1 MRLTRRP
8 VRAVTGAAG
17 LALAAACAKIE
28 PPPGGPPDATPP
40 RLIAVSPDSMSV
52 LPGFDGD
59 VEFRFDEVISE
70 GGAANLGTGTGD
82 LERLILLSPS
92 TRVPDVRWRRN
103 RITVRPR
110 EGWQENRVYRVELL
124 PGVMDL
130 RNNRSTARGASAVIT
145 FTTGAPAPTAAI
157 RGIIYDW
164 TSARPA
170 PGALVE
176 AVLMPDSLVYR
187 FTADSAG
194 RFALAP
200 LPAGSYVVYGSLD
213 QDRDRERDFRELFDS
228 ATVATADTGR
238 MELWAFPHD
247 TVGPRLREVQLR
259 DSTSAVVTFSQP
271 LRPGLTIPVTAV
283 SLRRLPDSTAV
294 TVLSLAP
301 EAPDTVVARRDSL
314 ARDTAAVR
322 DTAAARD
329 TAAVRAD
336 SLPVP
341 ERPSRAPLSDRLI
354 LRTAAP
360 LPPGSRY
367 LLTIRGVSNVGGA
380 TADAVGTLIVPAP
393 AARDSLPLRD
403 SLPARD
409 TLPRRDSV
417 PPPVR

>member
-1 MRLTRRP
+1 
-8 VRAVTGAAG
+8 
-17 LALAAACAKIE
+17 
-28 PPPGGPPDATPP
+28 
-40 RLIAVSPDSMSV
+40 MSV

-92 TRVPDVRWRRN
+92 TRVPEVRWRRN

-145 FTTGAPAPTAAI
+145 FTTGAPAPTASI
-157 RGIIYDW
+157 RGTIYDW
-164 TSARPA
+164 TIARPA
-170 PGALVE
+170 AGALIE

-200 LPAGSYVVYGSLD
+200 LPAGRYVVYGSLD

-228 ATVATADTGR
+228 ATVAAADTGR

-271 LRPGLTIPVTAV
+271 LRPGLTIPAVSV

-301 EAPDTVVARRDSL
+301 EAPDTVIARPDSL
-314 ARDTAAVR
+314 AAPAP
-322 DTAAARD
+322 A
-329 TAAVRAD
+329 
-336 SLPVP
+336 PG
-341 ERPSRAPLSDRLI
+341 RPSRAPLSDRLI
-354 LRTAAP
+354 LRTAAA
-360 LPPGSRY
+360 LPPGTRY
-367 LLTIRGVSNVGGA
+367 LLTIRGVSNVSGA
-380 TADAVGTLIVPAP
+380 TADAVGTLIVPALP
-393 AARDSLPLRD
+393 ARDSLAPGD
-403 SLPARD
+403 SLAPRD
-409 TLPRRDSV
+409 LL

>member
-1 MRLTRRP
+1 M
-8 VRAVTGAAG
+8 GAAG
-17 LALAAACAKIE
+17 LALAVACAKIE
-28 PPPGGPPDATPP
+28 PPPGGPPDTTPP

-92 TRVPDVRWRRN
+92 TRVPEVRWRRN

-130 RNNRSTARGASAVIT
+130 RNNRSTPRGASAVLT

-164 TSARPA
+164 TIARPA
-170 PGALVE
+170 AGALIE
-176 AVLMPDSLVYR
+176 AVLLPDSLVYR

-200 LPAGSYVVYGSLD
+200 LPAGRYVVYGSLD

-247 TVGPRLREVQLR
+247 TVGPRIREVQVR
-259 DSTSAVVTFSQP
+259 DSTTAVVTLSQP
-271 LRPGLTIPVTAV
+271 LRPGLTIPAVSV

-301 EAPDTVVARRDSL
+301 EAPDTVIARPDSL
-314 ARDTAAVR
+314 AAPA
-322 DTAAARD
+322 
-329 TAAVRAD
+329 
-336 SLPVP
+336 P

-360 LPPGSRY
+360 LPPGTRY
-367 LLTIRGVSNVGGA
+367 VLTIRGVSSVSGA
-380 TADAVGTLIVPAP
+380 TADAVGSLIVPALP
-393 AARDSLPLRD
+393 ARDSLAPRD
-403 SLPARD
+403 SLPPRD
-409 TLPRRDSV
+409 SPPRRDSL

>member
-1 MRLTRRP
+1 M
-8 VRAVTGAAG
+8 GAAG
-17 LALAAACAKIE
+17 LALAVACAKME

-40 RLIAVSPDSMSV
+40 RLVAVSPDSMSV

-92 TRVPDVRWRRN
+92 TRVPEVRWRRN

-130 RNNRSTARGASAVIT
+130 RNNRSTARGASAVVT

-157 RGIIYDW
+157 RGTIYDW

-170 PGALVE
+170 PSALLE

-194 RFALAP
+194 SFALAP
-200 LPAGSYVVYGSLD
+200 LPAGRYVVYGTLD
-213 QDRDRERDFRELFDS
+213 QDRDRERDFRESFDS
-228 ATVATADTGR
+228 VTVATADTGR

-247 TVGPRLREVQLR
+247 TVGPRLRDIQPR

-271 LRPGLTIPVTAV
+271 LRPGLAIPAASV

-301 EAPDTVVARRDSL
+301 EAPDTTV
-314 ARDTAAVR
+314 VR
-322 DTAAARD
+322 DTAVA
-329 TAAVRAD
+329 RAD
-336 SLPVP
+336 SIAAPA
-341 ERPSRAPLSDRLI
+341 RPSRPPLSDRLI
-354 LRTAAP
+354 LRTATP
-360 LPPGSRY
+360 LPPGTRY
-367 LLTIRGVSNVGGA
+367 LLTIRGVSNVSGA
-380 TADAVGTLIVPAP
+380 VADAVGTLIVPALP
-393 AARDSLPLRD
+393 ARDSLPVRD

-409 TLPRRDSV
+409 SLRARDSV